1 MFKIDKIILIEF
13 QLIISLIFRVIIR
26 ILEYSKFLSFSLFF
40 TLILVL
46 NDFWP
51 KNEFFKLLFLVLL
64 IIINL
69 IYFVIF
75 LNSVEKEN
83 FINLKK
89 IRVLLQKKL
98 NLTNYELFSIKDTKN
113 VYDKKNKNELWSSF
127 IDSVQKKIKNK
138 YTFKIE
144 YFFLTEKNI
153 DNFTKLSVLIWFSIS
168 YLLLSNNY
176 YKDFANSLNVVKD
189 VNTNY
194 IDIGMNIWIVPKHDT
209 NQKKIF
215 VGNLSIEDEKKKSFL
230 IQDESKLLINFYNAK
245 KKNIKVL
252 IKNKNHSALSQKFIL
267 KDSNLLEY
275 NEEAQEGE
283 YNIFYKKKI
292 IKKFIILKDKLPEVR
307 FLTTPRISNDQNIR
321 FKYSFKDENNSFVW
335 LEIFNAKSKISE
347 NLEIDSKDFNK
358 TLSKPKNYITL
369 IKNRVSTKQEF
380 DFLFK
385 KNLSYLPSA
394 GKEVFMRLGAN
405 DQNNQFGFSKT
416 ISLIIPE
423 KTFNDK
429 LAKKIILIRKNMIN
443 GKDLSLI
450 SKTLKRKE
458 FSNSHEK
465 ARRIIDDILFYYKQ
479 NNSNVQ
485 EKREVLVNEL
495 WKVAIILEAE
505 NLENLEKEISDLKEE
520 IEKIISSNFSEE
532 LLNSKVLKLEKL
544 LEKYRSRTES
554 DNIDKLEIEDEDLA
568 KQENNSQQTPST
580 LEKAKRLLNEIDNLI
595 NKNSSKENKS
605 KILQKLQEIYKK
617 QKKLVDESFFFKDKM
632 NKSTANIIYK
642 KQEDIFKIF
651 KGISKDIEDIIPSE
665 KDIIENILSEF
676 QTSLNSINSINDEF
690 IKNQIRLLEE
700 IKNLFLK
707 LLKNAKDKKT
717 KEKKTNNDLKKN
729 MNDNEFDVPIIF
741 EENQYNKLIERIRR
755 MTNEDR
761 RVEKEKKYLKRLLPD
776 F

>member
-51 KNEFFKLLFLVLL
+51 KNEFFKLLLLVLL

-69 IYFVIF
+69 IYFVVF
-75 LNSVEKEN
+75 LNRVEKEN

-98 NLTNYELFSIKDTKN
+98 NLKNYELFSIKDTKN

-127 IDSVQKKIKNK
+127 IDSVQKKIKDK

-144 YFFLTEKNI
+144 YFFLIEKNI

-168 YLLLSNNY
+168 YLLISNNY
-176 YKDFANSLNVVKD
+176 YKDFASSFTVVKD
-189 VNTNY
+189 INTNY

-209 NQKKIF
+209 NQEKLF
-215 VGNLSIEDEKKKSFL
+215 VGNLSIEDEKTKSFL
-230 IQDESKLLINFYNAK
+230 VQDESKLLINFYNAK

-252 IKNKNHSALSQKFIL
+252 IRNKNQSALSQKFIL

-292 IKKFIILKDKLPEVR
+292 IKKFIILKDKRPEVS
-307 FLTTPRISNDQNIR
+307 FLTSPQISKDQNIR
-321 FKYSFKDENNSFVW
+321 FTYSFKDENNSFVW
-335 LEIFNAKSKISE
+335 LEIFNLKSKISE
-347 NLEIDSKDFNK
+347 NLEIDFKDFNK

-369 IKNRVSTKQEF
+369 MKNQSSTKQEL

-416 ISLIIPE
+416 TSLILPE

-429 LAKKIILIRKNMIN
+429 LAKKVILIRKNMMN
-443 GKDLSLI
+443 EEDLSLI
-450 SKTLKRKE
+450 SKALKKKE
-458 FSNSHEK
+458 FSKSPEK
-465 ARRIIDDILFYYKQ
+465 AKRIIDDILFYYKQ

-505 NLENLEKEISDLKEE
+505 NLENLEKEISDLREE
-520 IEKIISSNFSEE
+520 IEKIINSNFSEE
-532 LLNSKVLKLEKL
+532 LLNSKVLELEKL
-544 LEKYRSRTES
+544 LEKYRNRTES
-554 DNIDKLEIEDEDLA
+554 DNIDKLEIEDKDLV
-568 KQENNSQQTPST
+568 KQENNSQQKLST

-605 KILQKLQEIYKK
+605 KILQKLQEIYKN
-617 QKKLVDESFFFKDKM
+617 QKKLVDESFFLKDKI

-642 KQEDIFKIF
+642 KQENIFKTF
-651 KGISKDIEDIIPSE
+651 KGISKDIEEIIPSE
-665 KDIIENILSEF
+665 KDIIDNILSEF

-717 KEKKTNNDLKKN
+717 KEKETNNNLKKN
-729 MNDNEFDVPIIF
+729 RNDNEFDVPIIF